1 MPRLKPGAEHLVQLA
16 FCVRASDADR
26 IKSAAAERGE
36 PVSVYKRQHLQE
48 LESQT
53 RAPCDDCNEIAKDAA
68 DLEAQL
74 DADRFYRAAQLK
86 TLEEHARSIALLAS
100 QMDDAESALTG
111 CYHLAISLSS
121 RIRGAAEN

>member
-1 MPRLKPGAEHLVQLA
+1 MQLA

-36 PVSVYKRQHLQE
+36 PVSVYMRQHLQE
-48 LESQT
+48 LES
-53 RAPCDDCNEIAKDAA
+53 REPCDDCNEIAKDAA

-74 DADRFYRAAQLK
+74 DSDRFYRAAQLK

-100 QMDDAESALTG
+100 QMEDAESALTG